1 MEKFILIVRENLK
14 EIGQFTTEDRFARSP
29 DMMPW
34 VNALI
39 ESGKYIMGA
48 PFLISGGYV
57 TQNETFNKGEF
68 LDSTTGLS
76 GFDIILA
83 ENIEE
88 AVAVAQA
95 CPMVKSG
102 FAIREVRQLVNMD

>member
-14 EIGQFTTEDRFARSP
+14 EIGQFTTEERFARSP
-29 DMMPW
+29 DIMPW

-39 ESGKYIMGA
+39 NSGKYIMGA
-48 PFLISGGYV
+48 PFLISGSYV
-57 TQNETFNKGEF
+57 AKNEVITNGEF
-68 LDSTTGLS
+68 LKSANGLS
-76 GFDIILA
+76 GFDIIFA
-83 ENIEE
+83 KNMEE
-88 AVAVAQA
+88 AVAVAEA

>member
-34 VNALI
+34 INELI
-39 ESGKYIMGA
+39 ESGNYIMGA
-48 PFLISGGYV
+48 PFLISGSYV
-57 TQNETFNKGEF
+57 TQNETLNKGQF
-68 LDSTTGLS
+68 LEAAEGLS
-76 GFDIILA
+76 GFDIIFA
-83 ENIEE
+83 ENLEE

>member
-14 EIGQFTTEDRFARSP
+14 EIGQFTTENRFSRSP

-34 VNALI
+34 VNELI

-48 PFLISGGYV
+48 PFLISGSYI
-57 TQNETFNKGEF
+57 TQSEVLSSGEF
-68 LDSTTGLS
+68 LNATAGLS
-76 GFDIILA
+76 GFDIIFAKNLA
-83 ENIEE
+83 EATSI
-88 AVAVAQA
+88 AQA

-102 FAIREVRQLVNMD
+102 FAIREVRQLVDMG

>member
-14 EIGQFTTEDRFARSP
+14 EIGQFTTEIRFARSP
-29 DMMPW
+29 DMVHW
-34 VNALI
+34 VNSLI
-39 ESGKYIMGA
+39 ETGKYVIGA
-48 PFLISGGYV
+48 PFLISGNYV
-57 TQNETFNKGEF
+57 TQNETFNEGTF
-68 LDSTTGLS
+68 LNSNEGLS

-83 ENIEE
+83 EDLNE
-88 AVAVAQA
+88 ATAIAQA

>member
-34 VNALI
+34 VNELI

-48 PFLISGGYV
+48 PFLISGSYV
-57 TQNETFNKGEF
+57 AQNETITKGEF
-68 LDSTTGLS
+68 LESANGLS
-76 GFDIILA
+76 GFDIIFA
-83 ENIEE
+83 ENLEE
-88 AVAVAQA
+88 ATSIAQA

-102 FAIREVRQLVNMD
+102 FAVREVRQLVDMG